1 MSLLGP
7 TLVLYLL
14 IGLGVAV
21 ALYLS
26 DAPRPSG
33 ERWLRLSTALPFWP
47 IYLPILLAQPA
58 SAVAAE
64 DEWTRSLAEA
74 ESELKTAVDAVRDW
88 ITLSEDQRHRL
99 DKLRD
104 AWQAQAE
111 RLRQM
116 DRLLARPEYA
126 VVEENTERS
135 ATPRVRQS
143 LAARQQNLER
153 LRSVRRQ
160 VEADLLASLAWVRE
174 LASRIPL
181 ARFTDAPPTQVE
193 ELLNE
198 IAAAL
203 ETLAAPAGRD
213 PSNHAIQCS
222 SELPLPH
229 GRLYDKNSL

>member
-14 IGLGVAV
+14 VGLGVAV

-26 DAPRPSG
+26 DAPHPLA

-47 IYLPILLAQPA
+47 FYLPILLSR
-58 SAVAAE
+58 SAPVVTAE
-64 DEWTRSLAEA
+64 DEWSRTLAVA
-74 ESELKTAVDAVRDW
+74 ESELKAAVAAVQDW
-88 ITLSEDQRHRL
+88 IVISEEQRHRL
-99 DKLRD
+99 DTLRD

-116 DRLLARPEYA
+116 DHLLTRPEYA
-126 VVEENTERS
+126 VAAEEGVTN

-160 VEADLLASLAWVRE
+160 AEADLLASLAWVRE
-174 LASRIPL
+174 LASRIHL
-181 ARFTDAPPTQVE
+181 ARFTDAPATQAK

-203 ETLAAPAGRD
+203 ETLATPIGG
-213 PSNHAIQCS
+213 
-222 SELPLPH
+222 ELPIH
-229 GRLYDKNSL
+229 SIKKAE